1 MGAAVLAQAQAPIR
15 PGQLPTLP
23 LTQLDERAL
32 AADLDNRAFTLTF
45 AQPVAI
51 RDLLLLLVRGTS
63 LSIVPGPDIAGTFIG
78 ELKNVTVR
86 QALGLILP
94 PLGLDYAVDGSVIR
108 VFRREPETR
117 IFDINYIATSRSGS
131 SLVGAQDTGDSYAHV
146 ASTSTGDLFADIAK
160 SVQSLLSERATF
172 SVDRKAGLLQV
183 TDFAE
188 RLERVSM
195 YLDEV
200 HDRALRQVQID
211 ARVIEVELND
221 PAAQTLDW
229 DLLALNSAPPAG
241 TPASSRPAI
250 NGLRIAD
257 VNRFMAALATQG
269 VVSLLANPRILVV
282 NNEPAIVHAGSTAG
296 TSSDDEA
303 EREAEVTL
311 SITPQIGD
319 GVVMLSMSPMVSM
332 RLPSDGRMPAST
344 TVREADTLARVAD
357 GETIVI
363 AGFRREREVRER
375 RVGLT
380 GGWFGRSTVVTR
392 KRVELVILLTP
403 RIL

>member
-131 SLVGAQDTGDSYAHV
+131 SLVGTQDTGDSYAHV
-146 ASTSTGDLFADIAK
+146 VSTTSGDLFADISK

-183 TDFAE
+183 TDFPE
-188 RLERVSM
+188 RLERISV

-200 HDRALRQVQID
+200 HERAFRQVQID

-221 PAAQTLDW
+221 PNRQSLDW
-229 DLLALNSAPPAG
+229 DELALNSAPPAG
-241 TPASSRPAI
+241 TPGPSRPAI
-250 NGLRIAD
+250 NGLRITD

-269 VVSLLANPRILVV
+269 VVSLVANPRILVV

-296 TSSDDEA
+296 ASSDDEA
-303 EREAEVTL
+303 EADVTL
-311 SITPQIGD
+311 SVTPQIGD
-319 GVVMLSMSPMVSM
+319 GVVMLSMSPMVS
-332 RLPSDGRMPAST
+332 RRGPSDGRLPAST

-363 AGFRREREVRER
+363 AGFRRDREVRER
-375 RVGLT
+375 RVGLA